1 MRTLCCAFFAALLFT
16 ALNLSAEG
24 ASPLSEKVGRWSFSM
39 SEPADLQ
46 KVSAE
51 TQQKLRSSL
60 QDISRIITSS
70 PAMSPPK
77 GFEARFWGT
86 VTAKDSYYICT
97 GKKCPPARPS
107 ATLAMM
113 LGRYEERNG
122 KVRAA
127 FNTPSTM
134 DISINNLGHV
144 FAHLPVFYRDAGG
157 CLVPEPQL
165 DGERA
170 GILTYKN
177 SGHAVSVLAGNDK
190 PLWLPVSRERY
201 LQAAIAAAA
210 KGAGENPQSDREGK
224 QSQASEAG
232 LVSGKPVIVETVKT
246 WIDPADKQ
254 KRVESSRS
262 LAFELKEPVDLHK
275 ERLNKLR
282 AELAALTPEQRTMQA
297 RVASPSAA
305 GDEAPSLLPP
315 DSSSG
320 VAVVSPDFSYFNPG
334 LPPEAA
340 QLIVVQWKFDGN
352 LLYDPEQSGIS
363 ETLNNR
369 KLLEIYK
376 AMDWQKLRSK
386 VTRTAP

>member
-1 MRTLCCAFFAALLFT
+1 MRTLFCALFATFLIT

-24 ASPLSEKVGRWSFSM
+24 AAPLSEKAGRWSFSM
-39 SEPADLQ
+39 SEPADLK

-51 TQQKLRSSL
+51 TQQNLRRSL
-60 QDISRIITSS
+60 QDISGIITSS
-70 PAMSPPK
+70 PPMSPPK
-77 GFEARFWGT
+77 GFEARFWG
-86 VTAKDSYYICT
+86 VASAKDSYYICT
-97 GKKCPPARPS
+97 GKKCPPARPT

-144 FAHLPVFYRDAGG
+144 FAHLPVFYRDGEG

-170 GILTYKN
+170 GMLTYTN
-177 SGHAVSVLAGNDK
+177 SSHAVSVLAGNNK

-201 LQAAIAAAA
+201 LRAAIAAAA
-210 KGAGENPQSDREGK
+210 KGAGETSQSDREGK
-224 QSQASEAG
+224 QGQASEAG
-232 LVSGKPVIVETVKT
+232 LVSGKPVIVESVKT
-246 WIDPADKQ
+246 WIDPVDKK

-262 LAFELKEPVDLHK
+262 LAFELKEPVDLLK

-282 AELAALTPEQRTMQA
+282 AELAALSPEQRTMQA

-320 VAVVSPDFSYFNPG
+320 VAVVSPDFNYFNPE
-334 LPPEAA
+334 LPPEAV

-376 AMDWQKLRSK
+376 TTDWQKLRSK

>member
-1 MRTLCCAFFAALLFT
+1 
-16 ALNLSAEG
+16 
-24 ASPLSEKVGRWSFSM
+24 M
-39 SEPADLQ
+39 SDPADLK

-60 QDISRIITSS
+60 QDISRIIISS

-86 VTAKDSYYICT
+86 VTAKDRYYICT
-97 GKKCPPARPS
+97 GTNCPPTRPV

-113 LGRYEERNG
+113 LGRYELRNS

-144 FAHLPVFYRDAGG
+144 FAHLPVLYKDEEGY
-157 CLVPEPQL
+157 LLTEPQL

-170 GILTYKN
+170 GMPTYTN
-177 SGHAVSVLAGNDK
+177 RGHAVAVLTVNNT

-210 KGAGENPQSDREGK
+210 KGAGENPQNQSERK
-224 QSQASEAG
+224 QSQYTEVS
-232 LVSGKPVIVETVKT
+232 VISGKPVIIEETRT
-246 WIDPADKQ
+246 WIDPIDEK

-262 LAFELKEPVDLHK
+262 LTFDFKEPVDLLK
-275 ERLNKLR
+275 ERAKKLR
-282 AELAALTPEQRTMQA
+282 AELDALTPEQRAMQA
-297 RVASPSAA
+297 RVADPATA
-305 GDEAPSLLPP
+305 GDEPPSLLPP
-315 DSSSG
+315 ESSSG
-320 VAVVSPDFSYFNPG
+320 VAIVTPNFGYFNPE
-334 LPPEAA
+334 LPPEAV
-340 QLIVVQWKFDGN
+340 QLIVMQWKFDGN
-352 LLYDPEQSGIS
+352 LLHDPEQSGIS

-376 AMDWQKLRSK
+376 TTDWQKLRSK
-386 VTRTAP
+386 VTQTAP

>member
-1 MRTLCCAFFAALLFT
+1 MKALFCVFFATLLVT
-16 ALNLSAEG
+16 ALNLPAEA

-39 SEPADLQ
+39 SEPADLK

-51 TQQKLRSSL
+51 TQQKLRRSL
-60 QDISRIITSS
+60 QDISSIIVSS
-70 PAMSPPK
+70 PVMNPPE
-77 GFEARFWGT
+77 GFEARFWGA
-86 VTAKDSYYICT
+86 VAAKDSYYICT

-107 ATLAMM
+107 ATLAIM

-144 FAHLPVFYRDAGG
+144 FAHLPVFYRDAEG

-170 GILTYKN
+170 GMLTYTN
-177 SGHAVSVLAGNDK
+177 SGHAVSVLAGNNR

-210 KGAGENPQSDREGK
+210 KGTGENPQNDREGK
-224 QSQASEAG
+224 QSHSSASTV
-232 LVSGKPVIVETVKT
+232 VSGKPIIVEEVKT
-246 WIDPADKQ
+246 WIDPVDKQ

-262 LAFELKEPVDLHK
+262 LAFELKEPVDLLK

-282 AELAALTPEQRTMQA
+282 AELAALPPEQRTMQA
-297 RVASPSAA
+297 RVASPTTA

-320 VAVVSPDFSYFNPG
+320 VAVVSPDFNYFNPE
-334 LPPEAA
+334 LRFEAL

-352 LLYDPEQSGIS
+352 RLYDPEQSGIS

-376 AMDWQKLRSK
+376 TMDWQKLRSK